1 MADDF
6 VNGPFAYRQ
15 MARIQVARGRMEQA
29 ERLYLDALVEFDDTG
44 LVVDYASFLVDSGR
58 VDEAVESLRR
68 LDWDDR
74 GAVPAYRQLAQHLV
88 QAGHADSAL
97 KAFAAG
103 IGRFPQAA
111 ALYRDHAKLLNERGK
126 FADAVAVLNRLVA
139 IKPLDAANWSPL
151 VYMIAR
157 AERHAEA
164 LETLARARAAMGGS
178 LDALCALGRVAER
191 SLMHDSAEALFAE
204 AVQAYPDDPRA
215 CAEFGGYFLR
225 QGALRSALRHL
236 SQAVAL
242 DPGDAQVQ
250 SDLAYVKGALRFLG
264 LESDDGP
271 ASGEEVLL
279 PEALFPVVRRLHEAG
294 GRRFDY
300 RPGRAMIVTS
310 SLTAGGA
317 ERQAANTVTELVRAH
332 PRVDSVVLGA
342 ASLSTRRRRNFYLSR
357 IRHLPIDIV
366 SLEDLAIEDPL
377 GHPDVEPF
385 REILGYFTAD
395 IRPDIARWIIV
406 FSAQRPQVVHTWQ
419 DYINIA
425 AGVAALLVGVPRL
438 VMGTRNTRPD
448 NKYRRL
454 KRYMHT
460 AYNEMVKLPSV
471 GLINNSIAGARDY
484 EAWLGLREG
493 ECGVIWNGLNLS
505 SLTEQA
511 REQSDMRRTL
521 GIPDGVPVMGGVF
534 RMSDEKR
541 PLLWLDTAAIVAR
554 AHPDAHFIMCGDGV
568 LYNDVRDYADQLGLS
583 GRVHLPGMISNIG
596 AWYGAM
602 TIFLLASRKEGLPN
616 VLIEAQAFGM
626 PVVSANVGGAA
637 EVIIAG
643 ETGWAVD
650 DADAEQLADR
660 VLWCLARPDWMEAC
674 KGKAP
679 GFVNATFSL
688 DAMAAKTLTSY
699 QL

>member
-1 MADDF
+1 
-6 VNGPFAYRQ
+6 
-15 MARIQVARGRMEQA
+15 
-29 ERLYLDALVEFDDTG
+29 
-44 LVVDYASFLVDSGR
+44 
-58 VDEAVESLRR
+58 
-68 LDWDDR
+68 
-74 GAVPAYRQLAQHLV
+74 
-88 QAGHADSAL
+88 
-97 KAFAAG
+97 
-103 IGRFPQAA
+103 
-111 ALYRDHAKLLNERGK
+111 
-126 FADAVAVLNRLVA
+126 
-139 IKPLDAANWSPL
+139 
-151 VYMIAR
+151 
-157 AERHAEA
+157 
-164 LETLARARAAMGGS
+164 
-178 LDALCALGRVAER
+178 
-191 SLMHDSAEALFAE
+191 
-204 AVQAYPDDPRA
+204 
-215 CAEFGGYFLR
+215 
-225 QGALRSALRHL
+225 
-236 SQAVAL
+236 
-242 DPGDAQVQ
+242 
-250 SDLAYVKGALRFLG
+250 
-264 LESDDGP
+264 
-271 ASGEEVLL
+271 
-279 PEALFPVVRRLHEAG
+279 
-294 GRRFDY
+294 
-300 RPGRAMIVTS
+300 MIVTS

-395 IRPDIARWIIV
+395 IRADIARWIIV

-568 LYNDVRDYADQLGLS
+568 LYNDVRDYAKQIGLNE
-583 GRVHLPGMISNIG
+583 RIHLPGIVEASDADAGSDRGRMHLPGIVANIG

-643 ETGWAVD
+643 ETGWVVD
-650 DADAEQLADR
+650 DADAEKLADR

-679 GFVNATFSL
+679 GFVRATFTL
-688 DAMAAKTLTSY
+688 DAMAAGTLNAY
-699 QL
+699 GL